1 MLTIS
6 VIFLISFFFAITIY
20 CYRFRKACIMFV
32 RGEGNETHKVRS
44 IAWSFP
50 IFDIISRV
58 SKLEV
63 SIISQINNI
72 SDYMGCNRIYI
83 YRMIHDF
90 SCTDTM
96 IDTRIYLCTRLSMK
110 FNPFF
115 NYEPFNV
122 RFYNTV
128 FI

>member
-20 CYRFRKACIMFV
+20 CYRFRKACITFV

-72 SDYMGCNRIYI
+72 SDYMGCNRIHI
-83 YRMIHDF
+83 SNDTRS

-96 IDTRIYLCTRLSMK
+96 IDTHMYLSTRLSMK

-115 NYEPFNV
+115 NYKPFNV